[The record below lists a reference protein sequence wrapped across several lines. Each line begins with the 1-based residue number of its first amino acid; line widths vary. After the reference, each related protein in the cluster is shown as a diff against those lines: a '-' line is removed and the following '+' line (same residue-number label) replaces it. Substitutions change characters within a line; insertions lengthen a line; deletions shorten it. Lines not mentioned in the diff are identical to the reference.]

1 MARLHDLKFRWTLA
15 LSTTL
20 VLAAGCGGKA
30 DITFVGE
37 GANSVCGDG
46 AVGKPVED
54 CDDSNTGKGDGCS
67 DKCKSEPGYVC
78 TGEPSTCLLTCGNDK
93 LDTGETC
100 EDGNLDDKD
109 GCTASCQIEG
119 TCEAPA
125 ALTFKAAAD
134 GSLVAKVDSSTSG
147 GGKQFDAAACGG
159 DDAGAG
165 ADRIY
170 SFVLENPA
178 DLSLKLSGSF
188 NSTLRL
194 LKDQPCD
201 VKKSLLCSNADGN
214 ADEVLSSTDL
224 AAGTYYVVVD
234 GAAGSSE
241 GEFTLTVTAACP
253 LSSVKIEQV
262 DGYIRDG
269 AYIRNYADKCSV
281 NLKRLA
287 MGFKYYSSEY
297 PISLPDRLL
306 AAGDSVGV
314 FSQDHDNPAAKE
326 IAGEFYMETVSGAA
340 LLCKGACDFDSGTNV
355 LDAVSWGLD
364 APSLPSGLSMDPS
377 AITAIDSSTDA
388 FTDYRR
394 VEFVGAN
401 PKFKATDWGLI
412 FQADPERFPS
422 GTSVGVMTSGWNALG
437 TLPLNGINV
446 VEDPKEGRVFEVT
459 NGGSAGFNGYYALVP
474 SMTPTRIS
482 YRFSCFGG
490 NVGAVFLGTATVPL
504 SVIVQQCTGPSV
516 TFYSDG
522 GSISV
527 AIDGGNWHT
536 VELRDIDWTARTWD
550 VYFDGGLV
558 TDPEDSAI
566 TADDFAQYAYLGT
579 IGAVESFWIG
589 NQTESAA
596 SQFADIQMR

>member
-37 GANSVCGDG
+37 GADSVCGDG

-67 DKCKSEPGYVC
+67 EKCKSEPGYVC

-306 AAGDSVGV
+306 AAGESVGV
-314 FSQDHDNPAAKE
+314 FTQDYDNPAAKE

-355 LDAVSWGLD
+355 LDAVSWGVD

-377 AITAIDSSTDA
+377 AITAIEYSTDA

-422 GTSVGVMTSGWNALG
+422 GTPVGVMTNGWNLIG
-437 TLPLNGINV
+437 TATMNV
-446 VEDPKEGRVFEVT
+446 VEDPDEGRVFEVT
-459 NGGSAGFNGYYALVP
+459 STANGTNGFYASTP
-474 SMTPTRIS
+474 PMTPARIS
-482 YRFSCFGG
+482 YRFRCSGSG
-490 NVGAVFLGTATVPL
+490 QSARVYLGTPLVPW
-504 SVIVQQCTGPSV
+504 SVFVQQCSGGSV
-516 TFYSDG
+516 IFYSNGPLIVLPLDDG
-522 GSISV
+522 S
-527 AIDGGNWHT
+527 WHT
-536 VELRDIDWTARTWD
+536 VELRDMDWTARTFD
-550 VYFDGGLV
+550 VYFDGDLV
-558 TDPEDSAI
+558 VDPNDISI
-566 TADDFAQYAYLGT
+566 TANDFGHENSGGT
-579 IGAVESFWIG
+579 IDAVESFWVG
-589 NQTESAA
+589 NGTALAS

>member
-1 MARLHDLKFRWTLA
+1 
-15 LSTTL
+15 
-20 VLAAGCGGKA
+20 
-30 DITFVGE
+30 
-37 GANSVCGDG
+37 
-46 AVGKPVED
+46 
-54 CDDSNTGKGDGCS
+54 
-67 DKCKSEPGYVC
+67 
-78 TGEPSTCLLTCGNDK
+78 
-93 LDTGETC
+93 
-100 EDGNLDDKD
+100 
-109 GCTASCQIEG
+109 
-119 TCEAPA
+119 
-125 ALTFKAAAD
+125 
-134 GSLVAKVDSSTSG
+134 
-147 GGKQFDAAACGG
+147 
-159 DDAGAG
+159 
-165 ADRIY
+165 
-170 SFVLENPA
+170 
-178 DLSLKLSGSF
+178 
-188 NSTLRL
+188 
-194 LKDQPCD
+194 
-201 VKKSLLCSNADGN
+201 
-214 ADEVLSSTDL
+214 
-224 AAGTYYVVVD
+224 
-234 GAAGSSE
+234 
-241 GEFTLTVTAACP
+241 
-253 LSSVKIEQV
+253 
-262 DGYIRDG
+262 
-269 AYIRNYADKCSV
+269 
-281 NLKRLA
+281 
-287 MGFKYYSSEY
+287 
-297 PISLPDRLL
+297 
-306 AAGDSVGV
+306 
-314 FSQDHDNPAAKE
+314 
-326 IAGEFYMETVSGAA
+326 
-340 LLCKGACDFDSGTNV
+340 
-355 LDAVSWGLD
+355 
-364 APSLPSGLSMDPS
+364 MDPS